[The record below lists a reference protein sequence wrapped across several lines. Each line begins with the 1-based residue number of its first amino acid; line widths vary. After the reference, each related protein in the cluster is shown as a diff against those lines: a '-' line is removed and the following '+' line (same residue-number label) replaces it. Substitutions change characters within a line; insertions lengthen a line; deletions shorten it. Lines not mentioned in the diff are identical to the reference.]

1 MVSVLRFVCET
12 EALTFLIVILHFNRK
27 MKFTLFIGLLVAI
40 AQNVSGLGVA
50 DCGKP
55 VIPPR

>member
-1 MVSVLRFVCET
+1 MLAYSQLLFYLSKKNMK
-12 EALTFLIVILHFNRK
+12 LT
-27 MKFTLFIGLLVAI
+27 LLVGLI
-40 AQNVSGLGVA
+40 MGISQNVSGLGVA

>member
-1 MVSVLRFVCET
+1 MK
-12 EALTFLIVILHFNRK
+12 LT
-27 MKFTLFIGLLVAI
+27 LLVGLI
-40 AQNVSGLGVA
+40 MGISQNVSGLGVA